1 MPRSGL
7 SGATWEITGGGDTQ
21 TGAGVTGAAA
31 TDGTV
36 VIEGG
41 EATGRWMANSG
52 TIAIGG
58 VGFMK
63 VGGGGGGDC
72 GGSWGASMATS
83 IR

>member
-1 MPRSGL
+1 
-7 SGATWEITGGGDTQ
+7 
-21 TGAGVTGAAA
+21 
-31 TDGTV
+31 V

-72 GGSWGASMATS
+72 ESFWGASMATS